1 MKNSQKLLASGT
13 RARYH
18 ALMEET
24 WADVEGLAHGY
35 EVSTTGRLRKW
46 ANIGGQSRPRLY
58 KGTPKGSTVV
68 YRLEGTEYTI
78 DELMRMAFGDEA
90 DEMEAGY
97 DPRERDRDLTQ
108 YERNEIVQA
117 EGWKPAFEVAEDFRI
132 DTARVRQIWD
142 GLDG

>member
-1 MKNSQKLLASGT
+1 MVGNSEKGLAQGT
-13 RARYH
+13 RARYGVC
-18 ALMEET
+18 MEET
-24 WADVEGLAHGY
+24 WADVEGLSDGY

-97 DPRERDRDLTQ
+97 DPRERDRELTQ

-117 EGWKPAFEVAEDFRI
+117 EGWKPAYEVAEDFRI
-132 DTARVRQIWD
+132 DSNRVRNIWD
-142 GLDG
+142 GAE